1 MEFKAKSPDGKANI
15 AGRHLK
21 EYRAAKGL
29 SLREMAAKLQ
39 VGGLDWDHTQVLR
52 AENGEKAINDVE
64 LKYLSAILKIS
75 PKKLLEYNGDTEQS
89 RPI

>member
-21 EYRAAKGL
+21 EYRLQKGF

-39 VGGLDWDHTQVLR
+39 LGGLDWDHTQVLR

-64 LKYLSAILKIS
+64 LKYLSNILKIS
-75 PKKLLEYNGDTEQS
+75 PKKLLEYSGDAE
-89 RPI
+89 

>member
-21 EYRAAKGL
+21 EYRTAKGL

-52 AENGEKAINDVE
+52 AERGEKAINDVE
-64 LKYLSAILKIS
+64 LKYLSSILKIS
-75 PKKLLEYNGDTEQS
+75 PKKLLEYNDD
-89 RPI
+89 PD